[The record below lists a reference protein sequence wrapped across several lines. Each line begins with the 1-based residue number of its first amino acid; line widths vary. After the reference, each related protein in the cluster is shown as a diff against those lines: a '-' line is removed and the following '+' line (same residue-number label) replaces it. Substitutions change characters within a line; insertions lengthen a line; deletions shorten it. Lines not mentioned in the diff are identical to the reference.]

1 MSEQSTGN
9 EQRAKIEQ
17 HGVKDRLLG
26 EGFFQ
31 TAQFQDDSLK
41 ASDAA
46 LVELVGSKL
55 LDVREIDQ
63 MNGGA
68 VFQKW

>member
-41 ASDAA
+41 ARDAA

>member
-31 TAQFQDDSLK
+31 TAQFQDDSPK
-41 ASDAA
+41 ASYAA

>member
-1 MSEQSTGN
+1 MNKARGTSKER
-9 EQRAKIEQ
+9 EIERQR
-17 HGVKDRLLG
+17 VKDRLLG

>member
-1 MSEQSTGN
+1 MNKARGTSKER
-9 EQRAKIEQ
+9 EIERQR
-17 HGVKDRLLG
+17 VKDRLLG

-68 VFQKW
+68 VFQKWR

>member
-41 ASDAA
+41 ASYAA